1 MKVKI
6 DFTIDVDAEDGLSLM
21 VSHEAV
27 EPIKE
32 FLGDFLS
39 AAAVNWLDE
48 CLHNELGTYHTTRI
62 VSQRTRGQ

>member
-6 DFTIDVDAEDGLSLM
+6 DFTIDVDAEDVLSLM

-48 CLHNELGTYHTTRI
+48 CLHNELGTSHTTRI

>member
-6 DFTIDVDAEDGLSLM
+6 DFTIDVDAEDVLSLM

-48 CLHNELGTYHTTRI
+48 CLHNELGTYHTPRI